1 MKTVN
6 YGGWIFYYSTV
17 KPSNLVNSKV
27 GKWIIYF
34 NNINWAKNIC
44 ALAINNN
51 IIHTCKHSNNDNGI
65 ICFYLNFDDIDS
77 HKILINWFLNN
88 NMIQKTK
95 DGRLFNISFKL
106 DEQTLSNQYGKDF
119 KPLIKLS
126 DFIDLKTGI
135 FIPNV

>member
-6 YGGWIFYYSTV
+6 FGGWIFYYSTV
-17 KPSNLVNSKV
+17 ELSNLDDNKV

-34 NNINWAKNIC
+34 NDVNWAKDTC
-44 ALAINNN
+44 TQAITNN
-51 IIHTCKHSNNDNGI
+51 IIHTCKHSDNDNGI
-65 ICFYLNFDDIDS
+65 ICFYLNFDDIAS
-77 HKILINWFLNN
+77 HKKLINWLINK

-95 DGRLFNISFKL
+95 DGKYYNISFKL

-119 KPLIKLS
+119 KPSIKLS

-135 FIPNV
+135 FIR